1 MNGKNPHISGFA
13 QFKFVF
19 KGQQYS
25 SVVFGRRPC
34 TQGSGV
40 PASSTV
46 FHHPP
51 GPQQEKERGSH
62 RGVFRDQSWE
72 VYSTPPLSTSTTQS
86 SGHVSTPS
94 CKGTCP
100 GLRGT
105 GVCEYIVVF
114 CLPFT
119 RGSALPLTPA
129 QQQALLPY
137 IGFDFFTISSE
148 ENILS

>member
-1 MNGKNPHISGFA
+1 MDLHSSNS
-13 QFKFVF
+13 
-19 KGQQYS
+19 YS
-25 SVVFGRRPC
+25 RVSNIPVWCLVGDLAHRDQEYQLLPLC
-34 TQGSGV
+34 SII
-40 PASSTV
+40 PS
-46 FHHPP
+46 

>member
-1 MNGKNPHISGFA
+1 MDLHSSNS
-13 QFKFVF
+13 
-19 KGQQYS
+19 YS
-25 SVVFGRRPC
+25 RVSNIPVWCLVGDRAHRD
-34 TQGSGV
+34 SGV
-40 PASSTV
+40 PAYSTV
-46 FHHPP
+46 FHHPLSISA
-51 GPQQEKERGSH
+51 GKGERVTQGS
-62 RGVFRDQSWE
+62 FQSWE

-86 SGHVSTPS
+86 SGHVSTPN

-114 CLPFT
+114 CLHFT
-119 RGSALPLTPA
+119 RVSALPLTPA